1 MKKKPVSKE
10 EVQRRELLR
19 QALDYVLPSGK
30 AEAAVSTLL
39 GRFGGFSGVFLAPQ
53 EELAAVLG
61 QPPARFLRLV
71 TDLAP
76 GLTWRTAARTWPGC
90 TMRIPPLRCSGPS
103 FWAALPRPCA

>member
-39 GRFGGFSGVFLAPQ
+39 GRFRRS
-53 EELAAVLG
+53 
-61 QPPARFLRLV
+61 
-71 TDLAP
+71 
-76 GLTWRTAARTWPGC
+76 
-90 TMRIPPLRCSGPS
+90 
-103 FWAALPRPCA
+103 

>member
-61 QPPARFLRLV
+61 QPPARFLLSPIRYGICV
-71 TDLAP
+71 P
-76 GLTWRTAARTWPGC
+76 EIGLSSSPS
-90 TMRIPPLRCSGPS
+90 CSKRVYNCS
-103 FWAALPRPCA
+103 HAWSVFNLFFSI

>member
-10 EVQRRELLR
+10 EAQRRELLR

-30 AEAAVSTLL
+30 AETAVSTLL

-53 EELAAVLG
+53 EELAAALEG
-61 QPPARFLRLV
+61 R
-71 TDLAP
+71 
-76 GLTWRTAARTWPGC
+76 GL
-90 TMRIPPLRCSGPS
+90 RIPPLRCSGPS

>member
-30 AEAAVSTLL
+30 AETAVSTLL

-71 TDLAP
+71 TDLARAY
-76 GLTWRTAARTWPGC
+76 LEDSSQDLARVYDADSA
-90 TMRIPPLRCSGPS
+90 I
-103 FWAALPRPCA
+103 ALFLSLIHI